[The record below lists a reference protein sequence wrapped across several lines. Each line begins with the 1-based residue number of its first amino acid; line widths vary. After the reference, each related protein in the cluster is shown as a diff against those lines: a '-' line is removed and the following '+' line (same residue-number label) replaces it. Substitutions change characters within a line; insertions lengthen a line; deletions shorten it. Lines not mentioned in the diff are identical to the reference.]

1 MLIRVVLVSVNKP
14 VGIRIG
20 DYTIE
25 NSECEKL
32 VGVKIDANLNFND
45 HISDVYKKASRKIS
59 PLARVTPFMGLSKR
73 KLMNAFF
80 TSQFSYCPL
89 IWMCHSR
96 SNNRKINMLH
106 ERCLRIIYN
115 DQQSSFTKL
124 LNKCNS
130 VSCLG
135 SIMDYH
141 HH

>member
-1 MLIRVVLVSVNKP
+1 MLCLIGLKKKCLKNNVDKSHVLVSVNKP

-106 ERCLRIIYN
+106 ERCLRITYN
-115 DQQSSFTKL
+115 ENNHPL
-124 LNKCNS
+124 LN
-130 VSCLG
+130 
-135 SIMDYH
+135 Y
-141 HH
+141 